1 LDIPP
6 QVPELEWIT
15 TEDLAT
21 EILRRSDAGIIITVS
36 RLVPDRDTMGI
47 YKRGCLEQTL
57 LILHAAA
64 NSIVK
69 EEM

>member
-1 LDIPP
+1 
-6 QVPELEWIT
+6 
-15 TEDLAT
+15 
-21 EILRRSDAGIIITVS
+21 
-36 RLVPDRDTMGI
+36 VPDRDTMGI